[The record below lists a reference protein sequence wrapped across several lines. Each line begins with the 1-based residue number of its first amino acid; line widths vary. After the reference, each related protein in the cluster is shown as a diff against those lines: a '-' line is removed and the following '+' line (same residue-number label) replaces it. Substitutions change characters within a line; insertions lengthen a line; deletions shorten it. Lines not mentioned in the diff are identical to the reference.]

1 MHKELWTNNHDIVQ
15 GGSDQNHP
23 QEKEC
28 KQANWLSEEVLP
40 IAEKLREVKA
50 KEKTGK
56 IYPSECRIP
65 KNSKKR

>member
-1 MHKELWTNNHDIVQ
+1 
-15 GGSDQNHP
+15 
-23 QEKEC
+23 
-28 KQANWLSEEVLP
+28 LSEAVLP
-40 IAEKLREVKA
+40 IAEKLREAKA